1 MGYAQRRSPRGVPHA
16 KRNDPSVRRAP
27 RRLVPDRQ
35 QLENAADGHIDV
47 EASDARLAE
56 RPATYRGGTTRGPHG
71 GATRG
76 PQRSLAELSEL
87 LLADAERMMAK
98 LIGDPL

>member
-1 MGYAQRRSPRGVPHA
+1 MPSETIRAFAARHGVSCQTVSNW
-16 KRNDPSVRRAP
+16 KRKG
-27 RRLVPDRQ
+27 LVT
-35 QLENAADGHIDV
+35 NAADGHIDV